1 MIWIRSQ
8 NRDRLVYCSAVW
20 VNENKIL
27 GEDGASNDENYFLLC
42 EYKSK
47 EDALKVL
54 DCIQVYI
61 QLGGKVFQMP
71 EDEEVL

>member
-20 VNENKIL
+20 IYENQIL
-27 GEDGASNDENYFLLC
+27 GEDGVSNDENYFELGD
-42 EYKSK
+42 YKSE
-47 EDALKVL
+47 EDVLKVL
-54 DCIQVYI
+54 DSIQVYI

-71 EDEEVL
+71 EDEEV

>member
-47 EDALKVL
+47 EDA
-54 DCIQVYI
+54 
-61 QLGGKVFQMP
+61 
-71 EDEEVL
+71 